1 MLGEQIKRI
10 RLANKLSQV
19 QMARMLGVSKQSV
32 SNWENDN
39 MVPSI
44 AMMRK
49 ICNQFSCSADYLLEL
64 DGDKHLKISTTN
76 LTLEQIAHIQQL
88 VDDLANLNQLSC
100 G

>member
-44 AMMRK
+44 GMMRK
-49 ICNQFSCSADYLLEL
+49 ICDKFSCSADYLLEL
-64 DGDKHLKISTTN
+64 DEERHLKIETSK
-76 LTLEQIAHIQQL
+76 LTVEQVAHIQQL